1 MYFNYRNIFSHFT
14 TLTCDLPLFVFY
26 VYLKEIIIA
35 GNMEEGGFLWIQ
47 TGWWWGNFSELG
59 VGVDRPQVKLLID
72 IT

>member
-35 GNMEEGGFLWIQ
+35 GNMEEGGFL
-47 TGWWWGNFSELG
+47 
-59 VGVDRPQVKLLID
+59 
-72 IT
+72 